1 MSLILHAIVV
11 ALSPVNIFFSII
23 GVLIGII
30 IGALPGLTS
39 TMGVALFIPITF
51 SMPPTTG
58 LITLAAVYIGSVY
71 GGSISAILIN
81 TPGTPAAIITTLDG
95 YKLTQKGEGS
105 RAIGISTISSFI
117 GGLIGGV
124 SLLFISPLLA
134 KLVLKFGPGEI
145 FFVAVLGLTVI
156 VSLSKE
162 NMVNG
167 LIAGFLGILLGTIGT
182 DNLTGAYRYTFDNP
196 SLYEGIP
203 LVPAVIGLY
212 SLGQVFSL
220 VHEARKSIVFDKA
233 LVKEKVLPTWDDIKK
248 IWKITIKGGIIGTIV
263 GIIPGAGVSIGS
275 MISYNE
281 AKRSHPHPEKFGT
294 GIIEGVAA
302 SESGNN
308 GVVGGSLI
316 PLITLGI
323 PGNAVAAVFLG
334 GLMIHG
340 LRPGNTL
347 FTKNINI
354 TYPFLIG
361 FIIAHFIMLI
371 AGLSAAKY
379 FARIATFPISALVP
393 VILSLSVIG
402 SYAIRNNYFDVVV
415 ALLFGLFGY
424 ILKTAKI
431 PLAPLVLGIIL
442 GPMAET
448 QLRRALMING
458 GNPLLLF
465 TSPINVIVS
474 ILIVLSLIWPFIKR
488 KNLK

>member
-1 MSLILHAIVV
+1 MGLFLHSLAV
-11 ALSPVNIFFSII
+11 ALSPINIVFSII
-23 GVLIGII
+23 GVVVGII

-51 SMPPTTG
+51 SMSPTTG

-95 YKLTQKGEGS
+95 YKMTQKGEGS

-117 GGLIGGV
+117 GGLIGGI

-134 KLVLKFGPGEI
+134 QLVLKFGPAEI

-156 VSLSKE
+156 ISLSKE
-162 NMVNG
+162 NMING

-220 VHEARKSIVFDKA
+220 VYESKKSIVFDKS
-233 LVKEKVLPTWDDIKK
+233 LIKERVLPSWQDIKK
-248 IWKITIKGGIIGTIV
+248 IWKIVVKGGIIGTIV

-281 AKRSHPHPEKFGT
+281 AKRSHPHPGKFGT

-347 FTKNINI
+347 FTKNIDI

-361 FIIAHFIMLI
+361 FLIAHFIMLI
-371 AGLSAAKY
+371 VGLSAAKY

-393 VILSLSVIG
+393 IILSLSIIG
-402 SYAIRNNYFDVVV
+402 SYAIRNNYFDVIIM
-415 ALLFGLFGY
+415 FGFGILGF

-431 PLAPLVLGIIL
+431 PLAPMVLGIIL

-458 GNPLLLF
+458 GNPLLLLK
-465 TSPINVIVS
+465 SPINIVVLF
-474 ILIVLSLIWPFIKR
+474 LIILSLVWPFVR
-488 KNLK
+488 KNN

>member
-1 MSLILHAIVV
+1 MGLFLHSLAV
-11 ALSPVNIFFSII
+11 ALSPINIVFSII
-23 GVLIGII
+23 GVVVGII

-51 SMPPTTG
+51 SMSPTTG

-95 YKLTQKGEGS
+95 YKMTQKGEGS

-117 GGLIGGV
+117 GGLIGGI

-134 KLVLKFGPGEI
+134 QLVLKFGPAEI

-156 VSLSKE
+156 ISLSKE
-162 NMVNG
+162 NMING

-220 VHEARKSIVFDKA
+220 VYESKKSIVFDKS
-233 LVKEKVLPTWDDIKK
+233 LIKERVLPSWQDIKK
-248 IWKITIKGGIIGTIV
+248 IWKIVVKGGIIGTIV

-347 FTKNINI
+347 FTKNIDI

-361 FIIAHFIMLI
+361 FLIAHFIMLI
-371 AGLSAAKY
+371 VGLSAAKY

-393 VILSLSVIG
+393 IILSLSIIG
-402 SYAIRNNYFDVVV
+402 SYAIRNNYFDVIIM
-415 ALLFGLFGY
+415 FGFGILGF

-431 PLAPLVLGIIL
+431 PLAPMVLGIIL

-458 GNPLLLF
+458 GNPLLLLK
-465 TSPINVIVS
+465 SPINIVVLF
-474 ILIVLSLIWPFIKR
+474 LIILSLVWPFVR
-488 KNLK
+488 KNN

>member
-1 MSLILHAIVV
+1 MEQFFTWMAIAFAPDNLLFSVIGV
-11 ALSPVNIFFSII
+11 AL
-23 GVLIGII
+23 GII

-39 TMGVALFIPITF
+39 TMGVALLIPITF
-51 SMPPTTG
+51 SMSPTTG
-58 LITLAAVYIGSVY
+58 LITLSAVYIGSVY

-95 YKLTQKGEGS
+95 YKMTQKGEGGK
-105 RAIGISTISSFI
+105 AIGISTISSFI
-117 GGLIGGV
+117 GGLIGGI
-124 SLLFISPLLA
+124 SLLFISPLLSQ
-134 KLVLKFGPGEI
+134 LVLKFGPGEI

-156 VSLSKE
+156 ISLSKE
-162 NMVNG
+162 NMING
-167 LIAGFLGILLGTIGT
+167 LIAGFLGILLGTVGT
-182 DNLTGAYRYTFDNP
+182 DNLTGAYRFTFDNP

-212 SLGQVFSL
+212 SVGQVLAL
-220 VHEARKSIVFDKA
+220 VHESRKSIVFDEK
-233 LVKEKVLPTWDDIKK
+233 LVKNRILPTWLDIKK
-248 IWKITIKGGIIGTIV
+248 IWKIVIKGGIIGTIV

-281 AKRSHPHPEKFGT
+281 AKRVSKHPEKFGT
-294 GIIEGVAA
+294 GTIEGVAA

-340 LRPGNTL
+340 LHPGAQL
-347 FTKNINI
+347 FKKDISI

-361 FIIAHFIMLI
+361 FIIAHFIML
-371 AGLSAAKY
+371 ALGLSGAKY
-379 FARIATFPISALVP
+379 FAKIATFPTSALIP
-393 VILSLSVIG
+393 IILSLSIIG
-402 SYAIRNNYFDVVV
+402 SYAIRNNYFDV
-415 ALLFGLFGY
+415 AIMFTFGVLGY
-424 ILKTAKI
+424 ILKSSKI
-431 PLAPLVLGIIL
+431 PLAPLVLGLIL

-448 QLRRALMING
+448 QLRRALMIYG

-465 TSPINVIVS
+465 ESPINIGLI
-474 ILIVLSLIWPFIKR
+474 ILIILSIALPFIQK
-488 KNLK
+488 KH